1 MIAVAG
7 VSVPFTSGSSL
18 QRIVQNKVG
27 GESGEG
33 FSSLYIGILAATA
46 IINKIK
52 PGSSLFQFP
61 LHRDPRCNLAIRTVF
76 LTASTFQFPL
86 HRDPRCNSCNLPNHL
101 PSPCV
106 SVPFTSGSS
115 LQREIFIPLIPLLV
129 CFSSL
134 YIGILA
140 ATSGQRDGGS
150 RQKVSVPFTSGSSLQ
165 PKPWR
170 ATVLHPGFQFPLHRD
185 PRCNADVWGHG
196 YTSTRVSV
204 PFTSGSSLQQ
214 GHPEKV
220 QEKEKGFSSL
230 YIGIL
235 AATSL
240 LLHLP

>member
-1 MIAVAG
+1 VIAVAG

-52 PGSSLFQFP
+52 PGSSL
-61 LHRDPRCNLAIRTVF
+61 
-76 LTASTFQFPL
+76 FQFPL